1 MKDRVSFLTRDLKP
15 DHLAD
20 LILNAE
26 VRSDPYPYFF
36 IENFFSA
43 DFYAFI
49 QRCLPDPD
57 HYSASD
63 RRDSKR
69 VSRRYLNI
77 SKSQGA
83 DLQQLRDP
91 QRSIWENI
99 GQQLGSEAF
108 IKNVIKVFEPH
119 VSERYGKTPLKL
131 RSRVEL
137 IKDTADFEISPHS
150 DAPHKV
156 FTLLFYLPKD
166 ASKQQ
171 YGTSVYRPKQSDF
184 TSEPG
189 KRFPF
194 DQFEEHWRAPFLPNS
209 VFGFMKNERSF
220 HGRPRLEAL
229 TGTRDWMNC
238 SVQKLEK
245 FKG

>member
-1 MKDRVSFLTRDLKP
+1 M
-15 DHLAD
+15 
-20 LILNAE
+20 
-26 VRSDPYPYFF
+26 
-36 IENFFSA
+36 
-43 DFYAFI
+43 
-49 QRCLPDPD
+49 
-57 HYSASD
+57 
-63 RRDSKR
+63 
-69 VSRRYLNI
+69 
-77 SKSQGA
+77 
-83 DLQQLRDP
+83 
-91 QRSIWENI
+91 
-99 GQQLGSEAF
+99 
-108 IKNVIKVFEPH
+108 
-119 VSERYGKTPLKL
+119 
-131 RSRVEL
+131 

>member
-20 LILNAE
+20 LILKAE

-108 IKNVIKVFEPH
+108 IKNVIKMFEPH
-119 VSERYGKTPLKL
+119 VSDRYGETPLKL

-171 YGTSVYRPKQSDF
+171 YGNHYGFRQHLKMNKKRLKLMHNRVFFSIESEEDF
-184 TSEPG
+184 NDE
-189 KRFPF
+189 
-194 DQFEEHWRAPFLPNS
+194 
-209 VFGFMKNERSF
+209 GFRQT
-220 HGRPRLEAL
+220 L
-229 TGTRDWMNC
+229 C
-238 SVQKLEK
+238 S
-245 FKG
+245 